1 MKKAIPILIAGLS
14 GLLVL
19 AALIWQ
25 PQLADWLEVV
35 LNWAVIIASVAALVA
50 LATLLLAHTRKII
63 KVRYG
68 FIYSVILVGAFLVS
82 FVGGMTAGVENPSY
96 LHWIAA
102 IQQPAEAS
110 LLGLAALVMAAASLR
125 LFHQRGWSA
134 LTVSFGISA
143 LVFLVLGLGW
153 LQALQ
158 IPQLDIMIGYLE
170 ALPLVGMRGLLIGM
184 CLGALLLGLRIVL
197 GLERPYGE

>member
-1 MKKAIPILIAGLS
+1 MKKLIPVIIAAVS
-14 GLLVL
+14 GLVVL

-25 PQLADWLEVV
+25 PQFEGWLDVM
-35 LNWAVIIASVAALVA
+35 LNWAVILASFAALVA
-50 LATLLLAHTRKII
+50 LATLLLVHTRKII
-63 KVRYG
+63 KVRHG
-68 FIYSVILVGAFLVS
+68 FIYSLILVGAFLAS

-96 LHWIAA
+96 LRWIVA
-102 IQQPAEAS
+102 IEQPAEAS
-110 LLGLAALVMAAASLR
+110 LLGLAALVMAAAALR
-125 LFHQRGWSA
+125 LFQQRGWSV

-158 IPQLDIMIGYLE
+158 IPQLDIVIGYLE

-184 CLGALLLGLRIVL
+184 GLGAMLLGLRIVL

>member
-25 PQLADWLEVV
+25 PQLAGWLEVV

-96 LHWIAA
+96 
-102 IQQPAEAS
+102 
-110 LLGLAALVMAAASLR
+110 
-125 LFHQRGWSA
+125 
-134 LTVSFGISA
+134 
-143 LVFLVLGLGW
+143 
-153 LQALQ
+153 
-158 IPQLDIMIGYLE
+158 
-170 ALPLVGMRGLLIGM
+170 
-184 CLGALLLGLRIVL
+184 
-197 GLERPYGE
+197 

>member
-1 MKKAIPILIAGLS
+1 MKKLIPVIIAAVS
-14 GLLVL
+14 GLVVL

-25 PQLADWLEVV
+25 PQLEGWLDVM
-35 LNWAVIIASVAALVA
+35 LNWAVILASFAALVA

-63 KVRYG
+63 KVRHG
-68 FIYSVILVGAFLVS
+68 FIYSLILVGAFLAS

-96 LHWIAA
+96 LRWIVA
-102 IQQPAEAS
+102 IEQPAEAS
-110 LLGLAALVMAAASLR
+110 LLGLAALVMAAAALR
-125 LFHQRGWSA
+125 LFQQRGWSV

-158 IPQLDIMIGYLE
+158 IPQLDIVIGYLE

-184 CLGALLLGLRIVL
+184 GLGAMLLGLRIVL

>member
-25 PQLADWLEVV
+25 PQLAGWLEVM
-35 LNWAVIIASVAALVA
+35 LNWAVIIASMAALVA

-63 KVRYG
+63 KVRHG
-68 FIYSVILVGAFLVS
+68 FIYSLILVGAFLVS
-82 FVGGMTAGVENPSY
+82 FVGGMTA
-96 LHWIAA
+96 
-102 IQQPAEAS
+102 
-110 LLGLAALVMAAASLR
+110 AAALR

-134 LTVSFGISA
+134 LTISFGISA

-158 IPQLDIMIGYLE
+158 IPQLDIVIGYLE

-184 CLGALLLGLRIVL
+184 GLGALLLGLRIVL

>member
-25 PQLADWLEVV
+25 PQLAGWLEVV

-63 KVRYG
+63 KVRHG
-68 FIYSVILVGAFLVS
+68 FIYSLILIGAFLAS

-96 LHWIAA
+96 LRWISA

-110 LLGLAALVMAAASLR
+110 LLGLAALVMAAAALR

-158 IPQLDIMIGYLE
+158 IPQLDIVIGYLE

-184 CLGALLLGLRIVL
+184 GLGALLLGLRIVL

>member
-1 MKKAIPILIAGLS
+1 MKKLIPVIIAAVS

-25 PQLADWLEVV
+25 PQLEGWLDVM
-35 LNWAVIIASVAALVA
+35 LNWAVILASFAALVA

-63 KVRYG
+63 KVRHG
-68 FIYSVILVGAFLVS
+68 LIYSLILVGAFLAS

-96 LHWIAA
+96 LRWIVA
-102 IQQPAEAS
+102 IEQPAEAS
-110 LLGLAALVMAAASLR
+110 LLGLAALVMTAAALR
-125 LFHQRGWSA
+125 LFQQRGWSV
-134 LTVSFGISA
+134 LTVSFSISA

-158 IPQLDIMIGYLE
+158 IPQLDIVIGYLE

-184 CLGALLLGLRIVL
+184 GLGAMLLGLRIVL

>member
-1 MKKAIPILIAGLS
+1 MKKIIPVIIAAVS

-25 PQLADWLEVV
+25 PQLEGWLDVM
-35 LNWAVIIASVAALVA
+35 LNWAVILASFAALVA

-63 KVRYG
+63 KVRHG
-68 FIYSVILVGAFLVS
+68 FIYSLILVGAFLAS

-96 LHWIAA
+96 LRWIVA
-102 IQQPAEAS
+102 IEQPAEAS
-110 LLGLAALVMAAASLR
+110 LLGLAALVMAAAALR
-125 LFHQRGWSA
+125 LFQQRGWSV

-158 IPQLDIMIGYLE
+158 IPQLDIVIGYLE

-184 CLGALLLGLRIVL
+184 GLGAMLLGLRIVL

>member
-25 PQLADWLEVV
+25 PQLAGWLEVV
-35 LNWAVIIASVAALVA
+35 LNWAVIIASAAALVA

-63 KVRYG
+63 KVRHG
-68 FIYSVILVGAFLVS
+68 FIYSLILIGAFLAS

-96 LHWIAA
+96 LCWIAA

-110 LLGLAALVMAAASLR
+110 LLGLAALVMAAAALR

-143 LVFLVLGLGW
+143 LVFLVLGLSW

-158 IPQLDIMIGYLE
+158 IPQLDIVIGYLE

-184 CLGALLLGLRIVL
+184 GLGALLLGLRIVL

>member
-1 MKKAIPILIAGLS
+1 MKKLIPVIIAAVS

-25 PQLADWLEVV
+25 PQLEGWLDVM
-35 LNWAVIIASVAALVA
+35 LNWAVILASFAALVA

-63 KVRYG
+63 KVRHG
-68 FIYSVILVGAFLVS
+68 FIYSLILVGAFLAS

-96 LHWIAA
+96 LRWIVA
-102 IQQPAEAS
+102 IEQPAEAS
-110 LLGLAALVMAAASLR
+110 LLGLAALVMAAAALR
-125 LFHQRGWSA
+125 LFQQRGWSV

-158 IPQLDIMIGYLE
+158 IPQLDIVIGYLE

-184 CLGALLLGLRIVL
+184 GLGAMLLGLRIVL

>member
-1 MKKAIPILIAGLS
+1 MKKIIPVIIAAVS

-25 PQLADWLEVV
+25 PQLEGWLDVM
-35 LNWAVIIASVAALVA
+35 LNWAVILASFAALVA
-50 LATLLLAHTRKII
+50 LATLLLVHTRKII
-63 KVRYG
+63 KVRHG
-68 FIYSVILVGAFLVS
+68 FIYSLILVGAFLAS

-96 LHWIAA
+96 LRWIVA
-102 IQQPAEAS
+102 IEQPAEAS
-110 LLGLAALVMAAASLR
+110 LLGLAALVMAAAALR
-125 LFHQRGWSA
+125 LFQQRGWSV

-158 IPQLDIMIGYLE
+158 IPQLDIVIGYLE

-184 CLGALLLGLRIVL
+184 GLGAMLLGLRIVL

>member
-1 MKKAIPILIAGLS
+1 MKKLIPVIIAAVS

-25 PQLADWLEVV
+25 PQLEGWLDVM
-35 LNWAVIIASVAALVA
+35 LNWAVILASFAALVA

-63 KVRYG
+63 KVRHG
-68 FIYSVILVGAFLVS
+68 LIYSLILVGAFLAS

-96 LHWIAA
+96 LRWIVA
-102 IQQPAEAS
+102 IEQPAEAS
-110 LLGLAALVMAAASLR
+110 LLGLAALVMAAAALR
-125 LFHQRGWSA
+125 LFQQRGWSV

-158 IPQLDIMIGYLE
+158 IPQLDIVIGYLE

-184 CLGALLLGLRIVL
+184 GLGAMLLGLRIVL

>member
-1 MKKAIPILIAGLS
+1 MKKLIPVIIAAVS

-25 PQLADWLEVV
+25 PQLEGWLDVM
-35 LNWAVIIASVAALVA
+35 LNWAVILASFAALVA

-63 KVRYG
+63 KVRHG
-68 FIYSVILVGAFLVS
+68 LIYSLILVGAFLAS

-96 LHWIAA
+96 LRWIVA
-102 IQQPAEAS
+102 IEQPAEAS
-110 LLGLAALVMAAASLR
+110 LLGLAALVMAAAALR
-125 LFHQRGWSA
+125 LFQQRGWSV
-134 LTVSFGISA
+134 LTVSFSISA

-158 IPQLDIMIGYLE
+158 IPQLDIVIGYLE

-184 CLGALLLGLRIVL
+184 GLGAMLLGLRIVL

>member
-1 MKKAIPILIAGLS
+1 
-14 GLLVL
+14 
-19 AALIWQ
+19 
-25 PQLADWLEVV
+25 
-35 LNWAVIIASVAALVA
+35 
-50 LATLLLAHTRKII
+50 
-63 KVRYG
+63 
-68 FIYSVILVGAFLVS
+68 
-82 FVGGMTAGVENPSY
+82 
-96 LHWIAA
+96 
-102 IQQPAEAS
+102 
-110 LLGLAALVMAAASLR
+110 MAAAALR

-158 IPQLDIMIGYLE
+158 IPQLDIVIGYLE

-184 CLGALLLGLRIVL
+184 GLGALLLGLRVVL

>member
-1 MKKAIPILIAGLS
+1 MKKLIPVIIAAVS

-25 PQLADWLEVV
+25 PQLEGWLDVM
-35 LNWAVIIASVAALVA
+35 LNWAVILASFAALVA

-63 KVRYG
+63 KVRHG
-68 FIYSVILVGAFLVS
+68 FIYSLILVGAFLAS

-96 LHWIAA
+96 LRWIVA
-102 IQQPAEAS
+102 IEQPAEAS
-110 LLGLAALVMAAASLR
+110 LHGLAALVMAAAALR
-125 LFHQRGWSA
+125 LFQQRGWSV

-158 IPQLDIMIGYLE
+158 IPQLDIVIGYLE

-184 CLGALLLGLRIVL
+184 GLGAMLLGLRIVL